1 MIRRP
6 PRSTRTDTLFPY
18 TTLFRSIIDAIP
30 DHRDRRLG
38 AELFDCLDL
47 VLGHQVAPGFL
58 DADFRSDRSGYTLI
72 VARHHDHAL
81 DAQRPEAS
89 DCVLCGSARRIHE
102 PYGAQVAIT
111 EAHDHC
117 RTTLFAQALDCLRRL
132 IRERRE
138 AIPTEHFGLA
148 DEHRLA
154 VDPGLSAPARQTH
167 RKRTG

>member
-6 PRSTRTDTLFPY
+6 PRSTRTDTLLPY
-18 TTLFRSIIDAIP
+18 TPPFR
-30 DHRDRRLG
+30 L
-38 AELFDCLDL
+38 L

-102 PYGAQVAIT
+102 PYGARVAIT

-132 IRERRE
+132 IREIGR
-138 AIPTEHFGLA
+138 AH
-148 DEHRLA
+148 
-154 VDPGLSAPARQTH
+154 V
-167 RKRTG
+167 

>member
-1 MIRRP
+1 MDH
-6 PRSTRTDTLFPY
+6 TR
-18 TTLFRSIIDAIP
+18 
-30 DHRDRRLG
+30 
-38 AELFDCLDL
+38 
-47 VLGHQVAPGFL
+47 
-58 DADFRSDRSGYTLI
+58 
-72 VARHHDHAL
+72 
-81 DAQRPEAS
+81 DAQRPES
-89 DCVLCGSARRIHE
+89 CDGGLCGSGRRIHE

-154 VDPGLSAPARQTH
+154 VDPGLYATARKTGHIRCCGDRLLVEKFLTIQSTGFSERYD
-167 RKRTG
+167 RKRVAEGKSVSV